1 MCYCGCQYENR
12 NGGCNK
18 PANKICP
25 ETLDDWDKKEEG
37 EDDGT
42 DSECDNCLNRRTTSF
57 TVSPAI
63 WNSCFSARIVG
74 IKLTPGILQKLS

>member
-18 PANKICP
+18 PVNKICP
-25 ETLDDWDKKEEG
+25 ETLDDWDEEEEEG

-42 DSECDNCLNRRTTSF
+42 DSE
-57 TVSPAI
+57 V
-63 WNSCFSARIVG
+63 
-74 IKLTPGILQKLS
+74 

>member
-25 ETLDDWDKKEEG
+25 ETLDDWDEEEKEG
-37 EDDGT
+37 ENDRT
-42 DSECDNCLNRRTTSF
+42 DSEVR
-57 TVSPAI
+57 
-63 WNSCFSARIVG
+63 
-74 IKLTPGILQKLS
+74 